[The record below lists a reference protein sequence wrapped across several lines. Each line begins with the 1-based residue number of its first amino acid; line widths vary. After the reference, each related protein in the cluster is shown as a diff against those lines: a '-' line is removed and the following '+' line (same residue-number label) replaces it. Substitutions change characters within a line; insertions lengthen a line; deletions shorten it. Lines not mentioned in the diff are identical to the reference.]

1 MQSQNVFESTAG
13 SAVFL
18 DVEQDIRLT
27 AEKGLVGTTGDLD
40 GNEPTYSGNL
50 SNLLG
55 NIKTTWLSECRGYV
69 DTYLFNRSRASHTVA
84 KAPNPSF
91 CIMRYRGALDLS
103 L

>member
-1 MQSQNVFESTAG
+1 MQSQNVFESTVS

-40 GNEPTYSGNL
+40 GNEPTYNGNL

-55 NIKTTWLSECRGYV
+55 NIKTIWLSKCRGYV
-69 DTYLFNRSRASHTVA
+69 GTYLSNRSRASHTVA

-91 CIMRYRGALDLS
+91 CIMRYRGALELS